1 MNLSRPFIR
10 RPVASALI
18 AVGVVLLGLL
28 AYGLLPVAPLP
39 EVDFPT
45 IQVSAS
51 LPGASPETMAAS
63 VATPLERALGSI
75 AGLTTIRSGSNQGGC
90 NITLEFDFDRDI
102 NAAARDVQAAINAA
116 RGQLPSGMPRNPS
129 YRKVNPS
136 AAPIMGLALTSPN
149 LASSALYDI
158 AATVIAQKISQVNG
172 VGQVDVWGSSLPA
185 VRVQLNPNALAQQG
199 LSLDEVRR
207 AIADT
212 NSVRPRGAID
222 AGDRHWQ
229 VQTSGQL
236 RHAAEYRPLIV
247 RYRDGAPVRLGDVA
261 TVTDSVEDRYSSG
274 FHNERSAVLVMV
286 RRQPGANIIATIDAI
301 NAQLPGLR
309 ALLPADA
316 DLALV
321 MDRSPG
327 IRSTLREAR
336 FTLIVSAALV
346 MAVVLFFLGNAR
358 AALIPSLAIPVSLIG
373 TFAIM
378 YLQGFSLNNLSLMA
392 LIVAAGLVVD
402 DAIVVLENISRH
414 IERGLSP
421 LRAAL
426 KGAGEVGFTL
436 LAMNLSLVTVFISIL
451 FMGGLVERLFR
462 EFSITLAAAML
473 VSLAVSLTLT
483 PALCSRW
490 LKPHRANPTPGRD
503 GSPSRPQT
511 TPTFDPLPS
520 NRPENNRPEI
530 DGLEH
535 GRLGETSLP
544 SRPPARHRSP
554 LPARLAAFLQHR
566 SEHDFAFL
574 RRVYARSLGWVL
586 RHPTLTLLIFL
597 GTIALNVSLYLTI
610 TKGFL
615 PEQDTGQLGGFA
627 RGDDGLSFQAMQ
639 PKIEAYRKLV
649 LADPAVADVIGMTG
663 GGNGLNNGWMA
674 VRLKPLAQRGE
685 PASEVVNRLRL
696 QVPPVPGGRLWLNV
710 TQDIQ
715 MPRTSD
721 AGSYDFTLLAD
732 DLSLL
737 RQWAPK
743 VATAMQ
749 ALPQLTDVDGPSD
762 DGAKQVTLT
771 IDREKARRL
780 GVDMQMVTQ
789 VLNSSF
795 SQRQISTIY
804 DDLNQYRVVMELEP
818 RYTQDPAVLDQVQ
831 VIGAGGAR
839 VPLSAFSHYSF
850 SLIND
855 RVQHRDQFAAENIG
869 FSLAKGVSLEQGLA
883 AIDAAMAHIMLP
895 TGIQGRLVGTAQ
907 TFQKSLQRQPLLLL
921 GVLVGVYLVL
931 GILYE
936 SLVHP
941 LTILSTLPSAG
952 VGALLALRLTGT
964 EFTLIALLGLF
975 LLIGIVMKNA
985 ILMIDFALAAQR
997 RDGRAPRDAI
1007 FEAAQLRLRPI
1018 LMTNLAA
1025 LLGALPLV
1033 LATGEGVEMR
1043 RPLGLAIV
1051 GGLAVSQLLTLYT
1064 VPVIYLWLDRTRL
1077 RVNGFAR
1084 AHFRRLRPESL
1095 PARPQPQT

>member
-75 AGLTTIRSGSNQGGC
+75 AGVTTIRSDSRQGACG
-90 NITLEFDFDRDI
+90 ITLEFDFNRNID
-102 NAAARDVQAAINAA
+102 AAARDVQAAINAA

-136 AAPIMGLALTSPN
+136 AAPIMGLALSSPN
-149 LASSALYDI
+149 LSSSALYDV

-207 AIADT
+207 AISDT
-212 NSVRPRGAID
+212 NSVRPRGTIE
-222 AGDRHWQ
+222 AGEQLWQ

-236 RHAAEYRPLIV
+236 RHAAEYRPLII
-247 RYRDGAPVRLGDVA
+247 RYRNGAPVRLGDVA

-274 FHNERSAVLVMV
+274 FHNDRAAVLLMV

-301 NAQLPGLR
+301 TAQLPGLR

-327 IRSTLREAR
+327 IRATLREAR
-336 FTLIVSAALV
+336 FTLYVSAGLV
-346 MAVVLFFLGNAR
+346 MLVVLLFLGNAR

-378 YLQGFSLNNLSLMA
+378 YFYGFSLNNLSLMA

-490 LKPHRANPTPGRD
+490 LRAAHVPAAA
-503 GSPSRPQT
+503 T
-511 TPTFDPLPS
+511 T
-520 NRPENNRPEI
+520 
-530 DGLEH
+530 
-535 GRLGETSLP
+535 
-544 SRPPARHRSP
+544 
-554 LPARLAAFLQHR
+554 LPARLAAALQHR
-566 SEHDFAFL
+566 SEKAFGAL
-574 RRVYARSLGWVL
+574 RHVYARSLDWVL
-586 RHPTLTLLIFL
+586 RHPTLTLLIFA
-597 GTIALNVSLYLTI
+597 GTIALNLSLYVTI

-615 PEQDTGQLGGFA
+615 PEQDTGQLNGFA

-674 VRLKPLAQRGE
+674 VRLKPLAERGE

-696 QVPPVPGGRLWLNV
+696 KVPPVAGGRLWLNV

-721 AGSYDFTLLAD
+721 AGSYDFALLAD

-749 ALPQLTDVDGPSD
+749 ALPELTDVDGPSD

-780 GVDMQMVTQ
+780 GVDMQMITQ

-818 RYTQDPAVLDQVQ
+818 QYTQDPAVLDQVQ

-839 VPLSAFSHYSF
+839 VPLSAFSHYDF

-855 RVQHRDQFAAENIG
+855 RVRHSDQFAAENVG

-883 AIDAAMAHIMLP
+883 AIDAAMARIMLP
-895 TGIQGRLVGTAQ
+895 TGIQGRLAGTAQ
-907 TFQKSLQRQPLLLL
+907 TFQQSLQRQPLLLL
-921 GVLVGVYLVL
+921 GVLVAVYLVL

-985 ILMIDFALAAQR
+985 ILMIDFALAAER
-997 RDGRAPRDAI
+997 REGRAPRAAI

-1018 LMTNLAA
+1018 LMTNIAA

-1051 GGLAVSQLLTLYT
+1051 GGLAVSQLLTLYS
-1064 VPVIYLWLDRTRL
+1064 VPVIYLWLDRARG
-1077 RVNGFAR
+1077 RVGR
-1084 AHFRRLRPESL
+1084 AFRASL
-1095 PARPQPQT
+1095 SRRAPSAALPVTAAPQP